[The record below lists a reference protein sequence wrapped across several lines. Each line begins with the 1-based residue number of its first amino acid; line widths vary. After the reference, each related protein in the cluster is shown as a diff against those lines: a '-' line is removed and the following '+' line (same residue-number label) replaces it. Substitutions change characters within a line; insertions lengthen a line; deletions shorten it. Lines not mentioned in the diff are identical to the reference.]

1 MTNSDLVQSVWWQL
15 LDACRGAPVDEARL
29 ARFLGQYVA
38 WHLLPITFK
47 TFPESLHAP
56 QPGSEV
62 TGDQID
68 RAWQE
73 LQECD
78 ALGDARYAFATDPKD
93 VHQHLSKSTL
103 SKLNDFLWGLIL
115 FDARQRE
122 ELANTIVTACLS
134 EFLRIQRDIPQEIAD
149 FMVRLVAPKKDEGVF
164 CPGPMP
170 NALAVAAMQRGAR
183 PRIVNVS
190 PPVPAC
196 IYAAMTGAMLNVVIE
211 DPYSPGALA
220 KASGSGSSDR
230 IATICPRFGKLGDK
244 SGQSSLYFS
253 QFGVRSLEALAVE
266 LALRQGAER
275 AAVLVPNSFLF
286 TAGPDQA
293 LRKYLVDKGLVA
305 TVVAFPG
312 GLLSGTSIPFSVLL
326 ITPQVPVSATTFC
339 KADEREHLSGKGKLR
354 VHDQRF
360 VGADRL
366 LELLQKPDGVR
377 AITVKIDRIQ
387 QQEWLLTPDRY
398 LSPPDDVLQH
408 LQAESVPLGKLAE
421 IIKPR
426 FLPADESQDSVEIQE
441 ATPGDMPRY
450 GYLTHVDRKRRV
462 TNELVGSVEN
472 QRLRYGDV
480 LLSTKGTIGTVAIA
494 APDMD
499 NETGL
504 FPSQASMIL
513 RLRNGTGIYDPRYL
527 VIYLRSPTVQK
538 ALQGLAAGGTI
549 PNIKISDLKA
559 FPVWVPDY
567 EAQVTFVE
575 LFDQQAK
582 MQRDIDDLSY
592 QQQSIADTAWRAAG
606 LVQAETR
613 QHSTEG
619 AAR

>member
-38 WHLLPITFK
+38 WHLLPLTFK

-78 ALGDARYAFATDPKD
+78 ALGDARYAFATEPKD

-122 ELANTIVTACLS
+122 ELGNTIVSACLS

-183 PRIVNVS
+183 PRIVNER

-196 IYAAMTGAMLNVVIE
+196 IYAAVTGVALDVVIE

-230 IATICPRFGKLGDK
+230 TATICPRFGKLGDK

-253 QFGVRSLEALAVE
+253 QFGVRSLEALGVE
-266 LALRQGAER
+266 LAIRQGAER

-286 TAGPDQA
+286 TSGPDHA
-293 LRKYLVDKGLVA
+293 LRKHLVEKRLVA
-305 TVVAFPG
+305 RVIAFPG

-326 ITPQVPVSATTFC
+326 ITPQAPVSATIFC
-339 KADEREHLSGKGKLR
+339 KVDEGQHLSGQGKLR

-360 VGADRL
+360 IGADHL
-366 LELLQKPDGVR
+366 LELVEKPDGIR
-377 AITVKIDRIQ
+377 AIRVELDRIQ
-387 QQEWLLTPDRY
+387 QQDWVLTPDRY
-398 LSPPDDVLQH
+398 LSPPGDLLQH
-408 LQAESVPLGKLAE
+408 LAGKSAPLGELVD
-421 IIKPR
+421 IVKPQ
-426 FLPADESQDSVEIQE
+426 FLPADDSETGVEVQE
-441 ATPGDMPRY
+441 ATPGEMPRF
-450 GYLTHVDRKRRV
+450 GFLTAVNRLRRV
-462 TNELVGSVEN
+462 ARHVLESKSSQVL
-472 QRLRYGDV
+472 QQGDV

-494 APDMD
+494 DPDPDRHMP
-499 NETGL
+499 L
-504 FPSQASMIL
+504 LPSQASVIL
-513 RLRNGTGIYDPRYL
+513 RIRNGTAIQDPRFL
-527 VIYLRSPTVQK
+527 AMYLRSPVVQK
-538 ALQGLAAGGTI
+538 TLEARSTGGTI
-549 PNIKISDLKA
+549 PNISLADLRA
-559 FPVWVPDY
+559 IPVWVPSM
-567 EAQVTFVE
+567 EQQQRLVKV
-575 LFDQQAK
+575 FDQQSEIQ
-582 MQRDIDDLSY
+582 QRIAEMAEEQGRIASHLWRDLNLSV
-592 QQQSIADTAWRAAG
+592 SPDEPG
-606 LVQAETR
+606 LR
-613 QHSTEG
+613 
-619 AAR
+619 